1 MDPVTLT
8 RSQYESLLAAIDGDE
23 QVDTA
28 AIRAAIDSANGIQR
42 FLLRIRWLET
52 GGSTAVPFSIRE
64 GGDWPPQQT
73 FELRQDR
80 AIAREDVD
88 DVVRTQATNPVD
100 VQVTPDPAGVVGW
113 TGVDD
118 YDFLSNAT

>member
-1 MDPVTLT
+1 MANVTMT

-28 AIRAAIDSANGIQR
+28 ALRAAIDDTNDIQR
-42 FLLRIRWLET
+42 YLLRIRWYET
-52 GGSTAVPFSIRE
+52 GGSTRVPFSIRD

-73 FELRQDR
+73 FTLRQDR

-88 DVVRTQATNPVD
+88 AVVLTQATNPVD
-100 VQVTPDPAGVVGW
+100 VQVTPDPNGLVGW
-113 TGVDD
+113 TDLDD
-118 YDFLSNAT
+118 YDFFLNGS